1 MARRSQS
8 SWALSLG
15 MIAWIGLLFCGP
27 LFFAS
32 TARADDVSE
41 YGTVIGIVS
50 CTASKRSGLALWPLV
65 CSADG

>member
-8 SWALSLG
+8 SWALSFGL
-15 MIAWIGLLFCGP
+15 IAWIGLLFCAP

-32 TARADDVSE
+32 SARADDVSE

-50 CTASKRSGLALWPLV
+50 HSHASLPCFSLSIVYA
-65 CSADG
+65 C

>member
-8 SWALSLG
+8 SWALGLG
-15 MIAWIGLLFCGP
+15 LIAWIGLLFCGP

-32 TARADDVSE
+32 TVRADDVSE

-50 CTASKRSGLALWPLV
+50 CHGLLLLLHHT
-65 CSADG
+65 CLLGSAP